1 MSDAHKILENTLPYL
16 YTAWRHVEH
25 ICECSTLFHRR
36 ENSAAVGFVED
47 FELSGVCAFALS
59 LDGELLGSC
68 REKWGRGICS
78 RWYMGQMGRP
88 GTGAIRQGVTAVKS
102 KGVVKRIIRAAILG
116 VYQSQLVVRLS
127 QIIG

>member
-1 MSDAHKILENTLPYL
+1 
-16 YTAWRHVEH
+16 
-25 ICECSTLFHRR
+25 
-36 ENSAAVGFVED
+36 
-47 FELSGVCAFALS
+47 
-59 LDGELLGSC
+59 
-68 REKWGRGICS
+68 
-78 RWYMGQMGRP
+78 MGQMGRP